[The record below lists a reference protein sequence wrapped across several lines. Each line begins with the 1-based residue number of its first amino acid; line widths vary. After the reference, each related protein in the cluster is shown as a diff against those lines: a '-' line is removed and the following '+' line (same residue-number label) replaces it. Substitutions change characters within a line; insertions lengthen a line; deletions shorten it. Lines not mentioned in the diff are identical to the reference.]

1 MKTTGFGGNLLNF
14 RRFEENGKNI
24 NIDSKWGDLTIF
36 GEKNAR
42 KSISLKTCSIAQNF
56 NFDGK

>member
-24 NIDSKWGDLTIF
+24 NIDSKWGDLTII
-36 GEKNAR
+36 GEKMQEKVFPLILL
-42 KSISLKTCSIAQNF
+42 KSAKF
-56 NFDGK
+56 